1 MAEIFLLE
9 DDRILNKGISI
20 ALEKDGHAVTP
31 AYGFCEA
38 EGLLNAREYDLFILD
53 INLPDGNGMEFC
65 KMIRFSFETP
75 VLFLTA
81 NDAEEDMIAGFD
93 AGCDDYV
100 SKPFSVAVLR
110 RKIHAMLKRS
120 GRRESNVFRYRQ
132 LRIDRDKHLV
142 TMAGEEIHLTTTEYR
157 LLEYLAC
164 NKGRIVT
171 KGMLL
176 EHIWDIDGSFVD
188 DNTVRVNITRLRKK
202 LGDEEQEY
210 IATVF
215 GMGYTLGE

>member
-20 ALEKDGHAVTP
+20 ALQKDGHAVTP
-31 AYGFCEA
+31 AYGFSEA

-53 INLPDGNGMEFC
+53 INLPDGSGLEFC
-65 KMIRFSFETP
+65 RMVRFSRETP

-93 AGCDDYV
+93 VGCDDYV

-110 RKIHAMLKRS
+110 RKIYAMLKRS
-120 GRRESNVFRYRQ
+120 GRRESNVFSYRQ
-132 LRIDRDKHLV
+132 LRIDRDKCLV
-142 TMAGEEIHLTTTEYR
+142 TMAGEDIHLTTTEYR

-171 KGMLL
+171 KEMLL

-202 LGDEEQEY
+202 LGDEDQEY